1 MANGVIRKAGSF
13 FYYQKMD
20 SPDEECI
27 AQGRDAA
34 RDYLRN
40 NADVAQKIMG
50 RVRDE
55 MISGAP
61 VTPLFEDAPDV
72 FALDDDGEFE
82 LD

>member
-1 MANGVIRKAGSF
+1 
-13 FYYQKMD
+13 MD
-20 SPDEECI
+20 SPNEECI

-40 NADVAQKIMG
+40 NADVAQEILG

-61 VTPLFEDAPDV
+61 VTPLFDDV
-72 FALDDDGEFE
+72 TDVISLDDDEFE